1 MTSKLR
7 HCLCTAALAVTGVFL
22 TACSSTADDD
32 QQAVEDWLAT
42 ISLPRA
48 TGEFQLAG
56 LQHYENQVIAALQMP
71 RSNPLQAESG
81 TDAFDKV
88 SAAVCE
94 LPNIAVIWDAQHEF
108 YASVKTGTGEDV
120 LTVQTK
126 RFDCCVIAKMATR
139 SRQDAIN
146 QCPYEE

>member
-7 HCLCTAALAVTGVFL
+7 YCLHLFALAATGILL
-22 TACSSTADDD
+22 TACSSTADGDR
-32 QQAVEDWLAT
+32 QAVEDWLAT

-48 TGEFQLAG
+48 AGEFQLTE
-56 LQHYENQVIAALQMP
+56 LQHYENQVIAAFHMTE
-71 RSNPLQAESG
+71 SNSLQALSD

-88 SAAVCE
+88 STAVCE
-94 LPNIAVIWDAQHEF
+94 LPNIAVIWDAHHEF
-108 YASVKTGTGEDV
+108 YTRVVSESGQDV

-126 RFDCCVIAKMATR
+126 QFDCCVIAAMVTR

-146 QCPYEE
+146 QCPYND